1 MKIGKKVKG
10 VYSWLSPLEW
20 LGKGVAFMFTTKKL
34 YLSWFFALVPALL
47 LLMFSA
53 YVGYEYPDFFFTNLL
68 LEPVDLPEVVSV
80 YYISFI
86 VGLVLVIVT
95 LFGRL
100 ASHFSNKIVKAEKE
114 LNSTMKE
121 LAESYPKLNNL
132 TRELNDLK
140 GL

>member
-1 MKIGKKVKG
+1 
-10 VYSWLSPLEW
+10 
-20 LGKGVAFMFTTKKL
+20 
-34 YLSWFFALVPALL
+34 
-47 LLMFSA
+47 MFSA
-53 YVGYEYPDFFFTNLL
+53 YVAYEYPDFFFTNLL